1 MARTIQQIYDSIIA
15 EKQTLSSLNGLT
27 PNPETYVN
35 FLSQLAS
42 SSRVAIW
49 RLFAYIIA
57 VAIYTTEVLW
67 DLFKKDIEEI
77 AAQAEAGTVRWYQER
92 VLDFQ
97 FGDVLIYAD
106 GKYQYAVLDDSLKV
120 VKRCAVVER
129 PDGVVFIKTAKL
141 DSGGLPIPLDSPE
154 LTALTAYMQQI
165 KFAGTFLSVNS
176 FNADTLKLYYDI
188 YYSAELDLTTVQTA
202 VYAAVQ
208 SFIAN
213 LPFNGAL
220 NINKLTDALQALTG
234 VKDPKFNSAAATY
247 GALPY
252 TAFDREYLSNAGYL
266 EIDGAFPLSSTFNF
280 IAV

>member
-1 MARTIQQIYDSIIA
+1 MARTIQQIYDSIIT
-15 EKQTLSSLNGLT
+15 EKETLSSLNGLT

-49 RLFAYIIA
+49 RLYAYIIA

-67 DLFKKDIEEI
+67 DLFKKDIEDI

-97 FGDVLIYAD
+97 FGDILIYQD
-106 GKYQYAVLDDSLKV
+106 GKYQYATINDALKI

-129 PDGVVFIKTAKL
+129 SDGIVFIKTAKL
-141 DSGGLPIPLDSPE
+141 NLSGLPIPLSGPE
-154 LTALTAYMQQI
+154 LTALTAYMQQV

-188 YYSAELDLTTVQTA
+188 YYNAELDLATVQAA

-220 NINKLTDALQALTG
+220 NVNKITDALQAVTG
-234 VKDPKFNSAAATY
+234 VVDPKFVSAEATY

>member
-1 MARTIQQIYDSIIA
+1 MARTIQEIYDSIIT

-49 RLFAYIIA
+49 RLFAYIVA

-67 DLFKKDIEEI
+67 DVFKAEIENI
-77 AAQAEAGTVRWYQER
+77 AAQAEAGTVRWYQEK

-97 FGDVLIYAD
+97 YGDVLIYQD
-106 GKYQYAVLDDSLKV
+106 GVYQYALIDESLKV

-141 DSGGLPIPLDSPE
+141 DNAGLPIPLDAPE
-154 LTALTAYMQQI
+154 LVGLTAYMQQV
-165 KFAGTFLSVNS
+165 KFAGTFLYVNS

-188 YYSAELDLTTVQTA
+188 YYSAELDLGSVQAA

-220 NINKLTDALQALTG
+220 NINKLTDALQSVTG
-234 VKDPKFNSAAATY
+234 VIDPKFVSAEATY

-280 IAV
+280 IAL